1 MHAGPRLLLPG
12 HSEAT
17 KLTPSLMPRCLLM
30 KCGVKPGAGEGTAAR
45 RARRT
50 SGLRTRGLS
59 RKPRQPAV
67 PGPPSA
73 GPRPSASPRARLKPP
88 SHGRMQA
95 PAAPVPA
102 RRDAA
107 RAGCGFE
114 DRKAQLPSGVWG
126 WRQGSG
132 AHRYHRE
139 AAGRRRPHF
148 QTAPSGRKATPI

>member
-17 KLTPSLMPRCLLM
+17 KLTPSLMPRCLLT

-88 SHGRMQA
+88 PHGRLQA
-95 PAAPVPA
+95 PAAPVPGA
-102 RRDAA
+102 GLRTGKLSFPPGFGAGG
-107 RAGCGFE
+107 RALGHTGTIV
-114 DRKAQLPSGVWG
+114 RLRGG
-126 WRQGSG
+126 G
-132 AHRYHRE
+132 ALISRLHRLE
-139 AAGRRRPHF
+139 EKPHPF
-148 QTAPSGRKATPI
+148 KM